1 MDTGNNSETSVIHA
15 DSYDIN
21 DKTITWTLQDKKFK
35 STLIKMKDI
44 NLGGFRDR
52 KETRPVIK
60 LDLKF
65 QNSMYKDLLFTLDD
79 RGEKTPILIN
89 RAFMK
94 LTNLAVDPSRKFIL
108 TEK

>member
-1 MDTGNNSETSVIHA
+1 
-15 DSYDIN
+15 
-21 DKTITWTLQDKKFK
+21 
-35 STLIKMKDI
+35 MKDI
-44 NLGGFRDR
+44 NLGGFRDQE
-52 KETRPVIK
+52 ETRPVIK

-65 QNSMYKDLLFTLDD
+65 QDTTYKDLLFTLDN

-108 TEK
+108 TEKLTK